1 MLAVK
6 KFLIVAML
14 IGAAAYFG
22 GGSTF
27 ASFNAET
34 TNGGS
39 SAASG
44 TLTLDN
50 QVESASACLSA
61 NAPSANNVH
70 AGCDALFN
78 LTNLAPGVYGGV
90 AKVTVQNSGSIDASK
105 LYFWAAPVMA
115 KLNAPIALNASV
127 ASLTITP
134 LQGTI
139 ASGDHIVVS
148 YGSNAQTFIAS
159 AGVAGGSTTVPVTT
173 ATANFAYPVGAT
185 ATDTDG
191 NTAATTNC
199 YDTKTTTPGTAGAT
213 AGQQLNFN
221 PTAGNPFCS
230 TALIFVQETTGG
242 KHYCWLG
249 KASTTA
255 GYCVAPISVTLQT
268 ALPAATS
275 ASTLVVNALNGNVT
289 NGDQIAVKSGN
300 TTVTFTANAN
310 ASFGATSI
318 SVAPLTPSTTLP
330 IGSTVTDTTS
340 LGSLNSDTTDTITN
354 FNTMH
359 NGALG
364 KIQLYP
370 VSSSGVLDTA
380 ASVQLSHFNSGTYA
394 RTFQVGVYLP
404 APTGQNQNPLQ
415 GLISTF
421 GITWHID
428 Q

>member
-1 MLAVK
+1 
-6 KFLIVAML
+6 
-14 IGAAAYFG
+14 
-22 GGSTF
+22 
-27 ASFNAET
+27 
-34 TNGGS
+34 
-39 SAASG
+39 
-44 TLTLDN
+44 
-50 QVESASACLSA
+50 
-61 NAPSANNVH
+61 
-70 AGCDALFN
+70 

-115 KLNAPIALNASV
+115 KLNAAIAQNATV
-127 ASLTITP
+127 TSLTITP

-148 YGSNAQTFIAS
+148 YGAGTQTFVAS
-159 AGVAGGSTTVPVTT
+159 AGVAGGSTTVPVTS
-173 ATANFAYPVGAT
+173 ATANAAYPVGAT
-185 ATDTDG
+185 ATDGDG
-191 NTAATTNC
+191 NTATTTNC
-199 YDTKTTTPGTAGAT
+199 YDAKTTTPGTTGAT
-213 AGQQLNFN
+213 SGQQLNFN

-249 KASTTA
+249 KASTATT

-268 ALPAATS
+268 ALPSTSAAT
-275 ASTLVVNALNGNVT
+275 ALVVSPLNGNVSS
-289 NGDQIAVKSGN
+289 GDQIAVKSGN
-300 TTVTFTANAN
+300 TTVTFTANAS

-318 SVAPLTPSTTLP
+318 SVTSQTPSATLP

-359 NGALG
+359 NGTLG

-370 VSSSGVLDTA
+370 VTSSGVLDTA
-380 ASVQLSHFNSGTYA
+380 ASVQLSHFNSGTYS
-394 RTFQVGVYLP
+394 RTFEVGVYVP